1 MFNSTRISAVLAC
14 AMVFLL
20 LTACGGGGDGG
31 GNSAATV
38 LTGRFVDSAVQ
49 GLRFQSATQS
59 GTTNANGEFKYFA
72 GETVTFYIGNFV
84 LGSAVGAEQIT
95 PFELAGIPLPV
106 NSVDVTRAINQYYNG
121 NNGFSPLNT
130 AMNLA
135 VFLQTI
141 DQDGYPHDG
150 ITIPVALADLLNG
163 KQLDF
168 TQSHWDF
175 EEALSDLIAPVNG
188 TGPGGIWGEY
198 RDVAQADE
206 ALTNLYADLAITP
219 TQSTVTR
226 DARDNNNDGVIDYL
240 QLYAYDARG
249 NRIMEA
255 RDRDGDAGTRPLSRN
270 YYDYYYYSSNDYPE
284 QRDTGSETDTN
295 GELPGGVTYRERSV
309 YFNTN
314 ANYRDVQIY
323 EEDDDGDGPDPL
335 TRRIYD
341 ENENTLV
348 EETDANGSAAGGVT
362 RRATNTYNT
371 LGSLVL
377 TLIDADGDGPN
388 SASAR
393 TVYTYD
399 INGQQTGQV
408 TDAFSDGPA
417 DDTYRATYTYNTSG
431 QVTLHEIDADGAG
444 PGLISF
450 RNRYTYDAGGRQ
462 TLFERDANGDTVAG
476 ITYYETSQYD
486 SNGRITLREVDANGG
501 TVVAITSR
509 ETWAYNASGKETLNT
524 VDNNGDTAAGVT
536 YRRQSTYD
544 TNDRLTQQIIDND
557 GDGTNAAQIT
567 TTNYTYDA
575 NGRELTEEHLNSGV
589 ITYRERHAYHTANG
603 TQSLYEYEYNPG
615 TPSSYGQ
622 RQGYDN
628 STCWYVRT
636 LNETL
641 GGNGAV
647 ISRQRYV
654 LDANC
659 NQLVSESDSDGD
671 GPQPVYR
678 STGNT
683 LYEID
688 SNDAAA
694 GGVTYRE
701 IYTNNLNG
709 RRVRMDVDADG
720 DGVNGIT
727 ATTTYTYDANG
738 NQLREDRDSDGAG
751 PGGITYSVVSTYDA
765 NGNQLRED
773 RDGDGAGPGG
783 ITYSAVSTYR
793 NGGERATY
801 IVDGDGVGS
810 GGTTY
815 SEIRTYDTNGNVT
828 LYEVFDSSQTPNI
841 TQRERFTY
849 DSAGNIIREENDTDG
864 NGVFDNVRSYAYTD
878 IPVNW
883 NNVID

>member
-14 AMVFLL
+14 AIVFSL
-20 LTACGGGGDGG
+20 LTACGGGGGG
-31 GNSAATV
+31 GGSSAPEA

-84 LGSAVGAEQIT
+84 LGSAVGAVLIT
-95 PFELAGIPLPV
+95 PFELSGIPLPV

-121 NNGFSPLNT
+121 NNNLSPLNS
-130 AMNLA
+130 AMNRA

-150 ITIPVALADLLNG
+150 IIIPAALADLLNG

-175 EEALSDLIAPVNG
+175 EEALSGLIAPVNG
-188 TGPGGIWGEY
+188 TGVGNIWGEF
-198 RDVAQADE
+198 RNVAQADE
-206 ALTNLYADLAITP
+206 ALANLYTDLAITP

-226 DARDNNNDGVIDYL
+226 DARDNNNDGVIDELY
-240 QLYAYDARG
+240 LYAYDTRG
-249 NRIMEA
+249 NRTMSA
-255 RDRDGDAGTRPLSRN
+255 SDQDGDSGTQPLYRN
-270 YYDYYYYSSNDYPE
+270 YYDYYYYSSNRSPR

-323 EEDDDGDGPDPL
+323 ERDNDGDGPGPL
-335 TRRIYD
+335 TREIYD

-362 RRATNTYNT
+362 YRETNTYNT
-371 LGSLVL
+371 LGNRVL
-377 TLIDADGDGPN
+377 TLIDADGDGAN
-388 SASAR
+388 SANAR

-399 INGQQTGQV
+399 INGRQISEV
-408 TDAFSDGPA
+408 TDAFNDGPA

-431 QVTLHEIDADGAG
+431 QVTLYEVDGDGAG
-444 PGLISF
+444 LGVISF
-450 RNRYTYDAGGRQ
+450 RDRYTYDTGGRQ
-462 TLFERDANGDTVAG
+462 TLLERDANGDTIVG
-476 ITYYETSQYD
+476 ITYYEASQYD
-486 SNGRITLREVDANGG
+486 SSSGRIIRREVDADGG
-501 TVVAITSR
+501 TVVLITSR
-509 ETWAYNASGKETLNT
+509 ETWEYSTSGKETLYT
-524 VDNNGDTAAGVT
+524 VDNNGDTAMGVT

-557 GDGTNAAQIT
+557 GDGTNAAQVT

-575 NGRELTEEHLNSGV
+575 NGRELTEQRLNSGV
-589 ITYRERHAYHTANG
+589 ITYRELRTYHAANG

-615 TPSSYGQ
+615 TSSSYGR

-641 GGNGAV
+641 GGSGAV

-659 NQLVSESDSDGD
+659 NQLVYESDSDGD
-671 GPQPVYR
+671 GPQPVHR
-678 STGNT
+678 TTGPLREHRATGNT

-688 SNDAAA
+688 SNDTLAD
-694 GGVTYRE
+694 GVTYRE
-701 IYTNNLNG
+701 TYTNNLNG

-738 NQLREDRDSDGAG
+738 NQLREDRD
-751 PGGITYSVVSTYDA
+751 
-765 NGNQLRED
+765 
-773 RDGDGAGPGG
+773 GDGAGSGE

-793 NGGERATY
+793 NGERATY

-828 LYEVFDSSQTPNI
+828 LYEIFDSSQTPNI
-841 TQRERFTY
+841 TRRGRFTY
-849 DSAGNIIREENDTDG
+849 DSAGNIIRQENDTDG

-883 NNVID
+883 NNVLDGNSK